1 MKDQLQKFLT
11 VAKGIVYDKKRAD
24 IYLPLLETQAGA
36 VGVVANVMAAI
47 EQRVEI
53 PPQIAPI
60 LATNIYLLM
69 VDVAMQASGEQ
80 PDKEVMKQT
89 LAAIIS
95 TVTGQTDGPAEEAAE
110 PVDSPEEESQERGML
125 GIGGM

>member
-69 VDVAMQASGEQ
+69 VDVAMQSSGEQ

-110 PVDSPEEESQERGML
+110 PADNPAEESQERGML
-125 GIGGM
+125 GLGGM

>member
-11 VAKGIVYDKKRAD
+11 VAKGIIYDKKRAD
-24 IYLPLLETQAGA
+24 IYLPLLDTQAGS
-36 VGVVANVMAAI
+36 VSIVANVMGAI

-53 PPQIAPI
+53 PPEIKPI

-69 VDVAMQASGEQ
+69 VDVAMQATGEK

-89 LAAIIS
+89 LQAIIT
-95 TVTGQTDGPAEEAAE
+95 TVDGPKQKAPQGLLAQGA
-110 PVDSPEEESQERGML
+110 M
-125 GIGGM
+125 